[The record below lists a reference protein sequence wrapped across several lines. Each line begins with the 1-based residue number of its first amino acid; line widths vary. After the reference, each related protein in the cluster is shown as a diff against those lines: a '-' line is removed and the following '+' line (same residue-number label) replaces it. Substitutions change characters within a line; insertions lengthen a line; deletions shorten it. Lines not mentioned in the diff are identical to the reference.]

1 MSNVRPSRN
10 TMPPIPSY
18 KALLKFYEAQSAE
31 IQGHFEHLPKLVN
44 DDLPYVI
51 ALAYC
56 FLKIE
61 QAQNRALYGGV
72 VKVHRC
78 NAEFVRRLMNFQ
90 HLTRDGFRD
99 LFKNVFGK
107 PLKDSTTEAIL
118 EAEKVRDKVIHG
130 KDVSQNELREAI
142 AGVLAYAE
150 AFNAQVQIL
159 GDFKPMGDMRG
170 FKGRAEALD
179 KRTTKWLMRGLGFG
193 VKA

>member
-1 MSNVRPSRN
+1 MA
-10 TMPPIPSY
+10 IPSY
-18 KALLKFYEAQSAE
+18 KALLKCYQAKSEQV
-31 IQGHFEHLPKLVN
+31 QGHFEHLPKLIN
-44 DDLPYVI
+44 NDLPYVI
-51 ALAYC
+51 AIAYC

-78 NAEFVRRLMNFQ
+78 NAEFARRLMNFQ

-107 PLKDSTTEAIL
+107 PLKESTTEMIL
-118 EAEKVRDKVIHG
+118 EAEKIRDKVIHG
-130 KDVSQNELREAI
+130 KEVTQNELRQAI
-142 AGVLAYAE
+142 ADVLAYAE
-150 AFNAQVQIL
+150 EFNNEVCAL
-159 GDFKPMGDMRG
+159 GDFRPLGDMRG